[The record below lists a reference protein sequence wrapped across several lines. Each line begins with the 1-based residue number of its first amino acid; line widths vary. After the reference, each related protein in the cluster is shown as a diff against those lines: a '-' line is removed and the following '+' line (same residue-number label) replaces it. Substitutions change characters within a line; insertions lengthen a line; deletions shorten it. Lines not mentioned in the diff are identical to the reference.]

1 MLTYDVII
9 VLPQFNVR
17 AHRMKLMFH
26 PAQDFSGTGADQLA
40 QFQSKE
46 LQTWEILKRV
56 KALEQFLKRT
66 PKYSLQELK
75 NNETRV
81 AEE

>member
-1 MLTYDVII
+1 MLTYGVII
-9 VLPQFNVR
+9 LLPQLEVR

-26 PAQDFSGTGADQLA
+26 PAQDFSVTGTDQIA
-40 QFQSKE
+40 QFQPTE
-46 LQTWEILKRV
+46 LQTSEIFKRV
-56 KALEQFLKRT
+56 KVLEQFFKRA